1 MSAKRVIGQLRSRLA
16 QLEETL
22 REQGMQQYVQ
32 STGNDCQSLLDLY
45 DAKVMNHDD
54 EDVMVIDPALQESS
68 IQYTST
74 AEISIPS
81 NQSASSEPPRTSDT
95 TGTAPNDGTL
105 PQATS
110 TQQSSTN
117 SPPLVVT
124 GLTPTIRSS
133 HSESHPEGSDYQQ
146 GFASDRSICVVG
158 DHTDSFQAPEHLD
171 TYNDFDDEDTDSE
184 DSIADLLAA
193 RAGSLRVAEDG
204 QIRYYGPTSNLHIQS
219 NGYQSLSQSMIRQ
232 VATEGSGV
240 LQCLGLNHPVP
251 LDLQTHL
258 AKLYFTWEDPAIH
271 VIDEDVFFEEKEQWL
286 RDNRST
292 PYYSETLNN
301 AM

>member
-1 MSAKRVIGQLRSRLA
+1 
-16 QLEETL
+16 
-22 REQGMQQYVQ
+22 MQQYVQ

-45 DAKVMNHDD
+45 DAKVTNHDD
-54 EDVMVIDPALQESS
+54 EDVMVIDPALQASS
-68 IQYTST
+68 VQYTST
-74 AEISIPS
+74 AEIPIPS
-81 NQSASSEPPRTSDT
+81 NQSVSSEPPQISETV
-95 TGTAPNDGTL
+95 GTAPSDGTVE
-105 PQATS
+105 QAAS
-110 TQQSSTN
+110 TQQSSVN
-117 SPPLVVT
+117 SPPMVTT
-124 GLTPTIRSS
+124 GLTPTMPSS
-133 HSESHPEGSDYQQ
+133 HSESHPDGSDCQQ
-146 GFASDRSICVVG
+146 GFTSERPILVGG
-158 DHTDSFQAPEHLD
+158 DHTGGVGMSLGSFQAPDHLD
-171 TYNDFDDEDTDSE
+171 TYDDFDDEDTDSE

-232 VATEGSGV
+232 VATEGNGV
-240 LQCLGLNHPVP
+240 LQCLGLDRPVP